1 MDRKMSELSEKFIV
15 YYSLDNSID
24 IFTTLENK
32 STMDE
37 FIKCNS
43 PCKDCLVQSMCI
55 NGRNNI
61 EHIVVNGGITMK
73 LCEKLKEFISNNK
86 TLFNRVEFKNVY

>member
-37 FIKCNS
+37 FIKCDS
-43 PCKDCLVQSMCI
+43 PCKNCLVQSMCI
-55 NGRNNI
+55 NGRDNI
-61 EHIVVNGGITMK
+61 EHIIINGGITMK
-73 LCEKLKEFISNNK
+73 SCEKLKSFIKKNRF
-86 TLFNRVEFKNVY
+86 LFNQVEFKNVF